1 MDYQTVIDVS
11 LGYAD
16 RADSVPIASNMD
28 NFLRVVESRVNRA
41 LLTQKMSTTAY
52 TPIDTTA
59 LYPNRYP
66 LPEDFLSER
75 SIRITQ
81 QELLT
86 YSSTLSL
93 VNPEQMANLRN
104 NNSAYAAYCIIS
116 GYIEIWPVPVNT
128 DTSTYILEINYFRRV
143 PALSPATVNNWLSD
157 TNPDCYV
164 FGLLTEINSFA
175 KDGEAAML
183 WDTRFK
189 QALDEITLLN
199 ERATYSGNPIYTKV
213 G

>member
-1 MDYQTVIDVS
+1 MDYQKVIDVALS
-11 LGYAD
+11 YAD
-16 RADSVPIASNMD
+16 RASSVPIVSNMD

-41 LLTQKMSTTAY
+41 LLTQKMSSTAY
-52 TPIDTTA
+52 TLIDTTTK
-59 LYPNRYP
+59 YPNRYT
-66 LPEDFLSER
+66 LPDDFLSER

-81 QELLT
+81 KELLT

-128 DTSTYILEINYFRRV
+128 DTSTYILEINYFRSV
-143 PALSPATVNNWLSD
+143 PALTKSAVNNWLSNN
-157 TNPDCYV
+157 NPDCYI

-175 KDGEAAML
+175 KDGESAAL
-183 WDTRFK
+183 WDARFK
-189 QALDEITLLN
+189 QSLDEITLLN
-199 ERATYSGNPIYTKV
+199 DRATWSGNPIYTKV

>member
-1 MDYQTVIDVS
+1 MDYQKVIDVALS
-11 LGYAD
+11 YAD
-16 RADSVPIASNMD
+16 RASSVPIVSNMD

-41 LLTQKMSTTAY
+41 LLTQKMSSTAY
-52 TPIDTTA
+52 TLIDTTTK
-59 LYPNRYP
+59 YPNRYT
-66 LPEDFLSER
+66 LPDDFLSER

-81 QELLT
+81 KELLT

-128 DTSTYILEINYFRRV
+128 DTSTYILEINYFRSV
-143 PALSPATVNNWLSD
+143 PALTKSAVNNWLSNN
-157 TNPDCYV
+157 NPDCYI

-175 KDGEAAML
+175 KDGESAAL
-183 WDTRFK
+183 WDVRFK
-189 QALDEITLLN
+189 QSLDEITLLN
-199 ERATYSGNPIYTKV
+199 DRATWSGNPIYTKV